1 MVEHYY
7 ADIPTDFRKAKYM
20 ENMTQRGLEE
30 YLWRWREMRGI
41 KQPLKPGE
49 HKDDYMSKFER
60 YKGPARQKRE

>member
-30 YLWRWREMRGI
+30 YLWHWREMMGI